1 MRNKDALQETTVMK
15 YYIIYLQIP
24 ANYHTATTIGNDYST
39 NRFIYIVEHEEVAKD
54 FCKKNY
60 GFYYEEVKIEK

>member
-1 MRNKDALQETTVMK
+1 MESKEVLQDSETAVMK
-15 YYIIYLQIP
+15 YYLIYEQLP
-24 ANYHTATTIGNDYST
+24 SENKNYGIYGSWD
-39 NRFIYIVEHEEVAKD
+39 RCIYIVEHEEVAKD